1 MFLFQEDSV
10 YPAMFLGIL
19 TIVMFIA
26 LVCFIIYGIYSFI
39 KSYTDFFINK
49 KYYNRN
55 LLILASKIIKADGV
69 INKIEQGFVRK
80 YFIKNYGKRK
90 ANKAFIQFKKIT
102 LDSVS
107 IEETCKKVYDL
118 LTYQERF
125 DFIKFLFGIAYSDGK
140 VTKGEELEIRKIASY
155 LHLRKK
161 EYLYL
166 KSLFLKD
173 FNKKQPSNYFQASNY
188 NYETLGLLKSVTD
201 IEIKNAY
208 RTLVKKY
215 HPDKLINKTKEDIIV
230 AKEKFQKIQEA
241 YQKIKEERRF

>member
-1 MFLFQEDSV
+1 MFLWQDDSETPPLLISILV
-10 YPAMFLGIL
+10 IL
-19 TIVMFIA
+19 TFIGIACSIIVGLYRSVMHYIDLF
-26 LVCFIIYGIYSFI
+26 V
-39 KSYTDFFINK
+39 NK

-55 LLILASKIIKADGV
+55 LLVLASKIIKADGA

-80 YFIKNYGKRK
+80 HFIKNYGKRK

-188 NYETLGLLKSVTD
+188 NYEALGLLKSVTD

-208 RTLVKKY
+208 RTLVKNTIQ
-215 HPDKLINKTKEDIIV
+215 IN
-230 AKEKFQKIQEA
+230 
-241 YQKIKEERRF
+241 